1 VRVRGRERGRRH
13 RARRRRSVCRRGSS
27 PSLFSREQ
35 LIFSDSHHSFF
46 RLLFLASRGK
56 ARVFPKPSV

>member
-35 LIFSDSHHSFF
+35 LIFSDSHHSFC